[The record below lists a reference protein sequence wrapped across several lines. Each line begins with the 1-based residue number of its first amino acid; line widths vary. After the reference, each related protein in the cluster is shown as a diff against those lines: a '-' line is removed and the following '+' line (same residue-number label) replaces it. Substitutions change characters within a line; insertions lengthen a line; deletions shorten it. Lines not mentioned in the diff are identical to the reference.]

1 MTIFEFEFG
10 STTIMGNIMK
20 EIKLEEVTQIS
31 SGLVL
36 QRFGLDR
43 KYSKM
48 QKKKTNTNGKM
59 YYHITL
65 KAVDD
70 NKIDLNLLE
79 TIKVEKKVNERYL
92 LKKGDIIMKL
102 SPPFSAAVIEF
113 NCKNL
118 IGSSHFAII
127 RVKDKFDPEYL
138 TYILNGKYVQKQLNR
153 LVEGGILSIIKIN
166 YLNEVKI
173 RLRDKSEQLKY
184 AKFFSLLSKRRDLK
198 IRAMELEDV
207 LIENVISNL

>member
-1 MTIFEFEFG
+1 
-10 STTIMGNIMK
+10 MK
-20 EIKLEEVTQIS
+20 EIKLEEVAQIS

-43 KYSKM
+43 KYSKVP
-48 QKKKTNTNGKM
+48 KKQISTNGKM
-59 YYHITL
+59 YYHVTL

-79 TIKVEKKVNERYL
+79 TIKIEKEMNERYL

-102 SPPFSAAVIEF
+102 SPPFSAAVIDF

-118 IGSSHFAII
+118 LGSSHFAII

-138 TYILNGKYVQKQLNR
+138 SYILNGKYVQKQLNR
-153 LVEGGILSIIKIN
+153 IVEGGILSIIKIN

-173 RLRDKSEQLKY
+173 RLMDKSEQLKY
-184 AKFFSLLSKRRDLK
+184 AKFFSLLSKRRELK
-198 IRAMELEDV
+198 MRVMELEDV
-207 LIENVISNL
+207 IIENLISDL